1 MKTFTEFKIFEGLS
15 GDVKKFFNNVFK
27 TQEKLVEKNK
37 VQPIQ
42 VDDKKLNKPKSGFKK
57 EDLQDKSVK
66 QIISSKHT
74 GFTVANQMLSNEN
87 KYFKDED
94 KEYNPTCYP
103 YFYKDGKNVYCVGL
117 LMYDEKINYVDG
129 FVTLLLIETS
139 LIVSEANPICKSIL
153 NDFTNMMKG
162 KFTGICVK
170 PVHPK
175 LKAIFTKLGFSSMK
189 DNKEILTLKIK

>member
-15 GDVKKFFNNVFK
+15 GDVKKFFDNVFK
-27 TQEKLVEKNK
+27 TQESLVQKNK

-74 GFTVANQMLSNEN
+74 GFTVANQMLSNDK
-87 KYFKDED
+87 KYFVDDD

>member
-15 GDVKKFFNNVFK
+15 GDVKKFFDNVFK

-74 GFTVANQMLSNEN
+74 GFTVANQMLSNDK
-87 KYFKDED
+87 KYFVDDD